1 MYSNFVSKV
10 KLIEKK
16 IILFSESRLFRF
28 SPHILADLCHILST
42 NLIKNNIPIR
52 GIALVLTAIKKL
64 QPNPKVLTSL
74 HADLAKLCLKAT
86 CFGPILPILD
96 QDISQINKE
105 GDNFDAAHV
114 LLYYYYGGCIYL
126 AVKEYEKAL
135 YYFEVAVTC
144 PTAAVSHIMLES
156 YKKYQLVGLLV
167 HGDKSKEVVTLPK
180 FTSPIIPK
188 FLKPLCPAYTE
199 VVTAYHLSSSDG
211 LRNVITKYKASL
223 ILYFLKLFTSRIIQ
237 THKISKVIRILKLQ
251 QF

>member
-1 MYSNFVSKV
+1 M
-10 KLIEKK
+10 
-16 IILFSESRLFRF
+16 FRF

-105 GDNFDAAHV
+105 GDSFDAAHV

-223 ILYFLKLFTSRIIQ
+223 FYIFLKLFTCCIIQ
-237 THKISKVIRILKLQ
+237 THKMRNMNFSLQ